1 MPTTR
6 LDERETGKL
15 ILNLV
20 KYLCVTELAIEE
32 TEHLKWQS
40 KKNQIFMVRYVENT
54 ETKS

>member
-6 LDERETGKL
+6 LEARETGKL

-20 KYLCVTELAIEE
+20 KYLSVTELAIEE
-32 TEHLKWQS
+32 TEHLKWQ
-40 KKNQIFMVRYVENT
+40 IFMVRYVEKT